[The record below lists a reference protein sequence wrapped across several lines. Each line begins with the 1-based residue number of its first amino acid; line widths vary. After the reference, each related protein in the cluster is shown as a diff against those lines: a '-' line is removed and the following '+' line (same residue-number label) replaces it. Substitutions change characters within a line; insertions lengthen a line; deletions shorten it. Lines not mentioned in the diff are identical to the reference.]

1 MIDYINEPVDRAYN
15 YQTLFLTALNF
26 QNISNGLFSRRQHKN
41 FLFNQSFGVALL
53 WLVNVNASNDD
64 NTLRFAFH
72 IEDN

>member
-41 FLFNQSFGVALL
+41 FLFN
-53 WLVNVNASNDD
+53 
-64 NTLRFAFH
+64 
-72 IEDN
+72 